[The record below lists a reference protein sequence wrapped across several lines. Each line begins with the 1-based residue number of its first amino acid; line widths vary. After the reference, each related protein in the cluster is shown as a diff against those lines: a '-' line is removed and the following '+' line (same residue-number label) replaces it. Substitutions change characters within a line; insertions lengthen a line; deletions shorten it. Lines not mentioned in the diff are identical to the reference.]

1 MSAIAISVDLSV
13 HPNCAVTKV
22 SRIVDAIN
30 YGAAYEH
37 ESLYPVNE
45 AVIEWYQ
52 GLSPNW
58 DEDPQP
64 RFSEL
69 KKLIESVPTETGR
82 ALVVTEAEAGKVL
95 ITEAS

>member
-1 MSAIAISVDLSV
+1 MSTIAISVDLSV
-13 HPNCAVTKV
+13 HPGCAVTKV
-22 SRIVDAIN
+22 SRIVDALN

-45 AVIEWYQ
+45 AVIDWYQ
-52 GLSPNW
+52 ALGPHW

-69 KKLIESVPTETGR
+69 KKLIESIPTETGTL
-82 ALVVTEAEAGKVL
+82 LVVIEPEPGKLRIIEA
-95 ITEAS
+95 